1 MLPKTITLYKN
12 AYAGLTRRIW
22 LLSLVMLINRSGT
35 MVLPFMTLYC
45 KKIGYSTQQA
55 GWVVAFYGL
64 GAIAGAFL
72 GGKISDRFGFYYT
85 QFCALFCGGL
95 LFLLLGQMQ
104 TYTSICVCTFCLSMV
119 NESFRPANASAIA
132 YYSSA
137 ANRTQSFSL
146 VRLAINLGW
155 GVGGALGGLLAS
167 VNYHLLFWVDGAT
180 NIVAAVLLLIILPS
194 VTKAQQIQKE
204 QKKEIKKEKMA
215 SPFADKTFMVFI
227 GFKVLFAFCFFQ
239 LFTTVPLFFKEGL
252 HLTEFWIGAVMSLN
266 GIMIAVFEMVIVF
279 KLEGRYAYLTLMVYG
294 SLLMALSFYMLNI
307 PAANGLFIALL
318 STFTVTVAEM
328 TAMPFMN
335 TWYINR
341 SNETNRGQYAAVYT
355 MAWSTA
361 QVIGSSTGAFIAFA
375 LGFTNLWWVIGTIS
389 LIAAFGYYQLQQ
401 RD

>member
-180 NIVAAVLLLIILPS
+180 NIVAAVLLLIVLPS